1 VNEPASEPVP
11 EAAGAPL
18 RPLLAT
24 AAAPSFTRL
33 ILPWLPA
40 VLYTALIW
48 FLSSQ
53 TLDFK
58 LMEDVPMRDKGVHFV
73 EYGAL
78 GFFLAHACH
87 ATWPRLLKR
96 YVLALWL
103 TAALG
108 LVDELHQLYVPGR
121 SADAADL
128 VADVLG
134 GMLAIVGYAGI
145 RAWHGRSRPAP
156 SSA

>member
-1 VNEPASEPVP
+1 VNEPASEPVN
-11 EAAGAPL
+11 EAAGACLEPVL
-18 RPLLAT
+18 TPRQASGWSSLLLA
-24 AAAPSFTRL
+24 
-33 ILPWLPA
+33 WLPA

-48 FLSSQ
+48 FLSSR

-58 LMEDVPMRDKGVHFV
+58 LIEDVPMRDKGVHFV

-87 ATWPRLLKR
+87 ATWPRLGR
-96 YVLALWL
+96 RFALALWL
-103 TAALG
+103 TVALG

-128 VADVLG
+128 LADALG
-134 GMLAIVGYAGI
+134 GCLAIVVYAGLRGW
-145 RAWHGRSRPAP
+145 RAARSG
-156 SSA
+156 